1 MAKANLTDTLASFV
15 NTYNALDS
23 SFSGLDSDFR
33 AAGLGDSTSP
43 KIIDVD
49 SAGNPIPLATTN
61 KTIVGAINELDSNL
75 GDFTSPGA
83 MNPTIAAK
91 TIAGMIN
98 ELDSATLTNDSN
110 IGTMASLT
118 TNTKSSLVDAINE
131 LDSALDN
138 LNLAVGG
145 AAADNL
151 SFGDNKEII
160 FGNDSD
166 ARIFTNGSDLFL
178 DLQSGINNFIIRDG
192 TTVKYTFDDNGDFT
206 AEGNVTAY
214 SDERLKE
221 NIETIKDALFIV
233 DSLRGVYYT
242 KDGRKET
249 GVIAQEVKE
258 ILPEVVKDN
267 GEYMSVAY
275 GNMIGVMIEAIKE
288 LKAEVDELKNG
299 SSN

>member
-1 MAKANLTDTLASFV
+1 MAKANLTGTLASFV

-23 SFSGLDSDFR
+23 SFVSLDSAFR

-49 SAGNPIPLATTN
+49 SAGVPIPLATTS

-83 MNPTIAAK
+83 MNPSIAAT

-110 IGTMASLT
+110 IGTMANLNT
-118 TNTKSSLVDAINE
+118 TTKSSLVDAINE

-145 AAADNL
+145 AVADNL
-151 SFGDNKEII
+151 SFGGSKEII

-166 ARIFTNGSDLFL
+166 ARIFTDGSDLFL

-206 AEGNVTAY
+206 AAGNVTAY

-221 NIETIKDALFIV
+221 NIETIKDALSIV

-242 KDGRKET
+242 KDGQKET

-258 ILPEVVKDN
+258 VFPEVVKDN

-288 LKAEVDELKNG
+288 LKAEVAELKNG

>member
-1 MAKANLTDTLASFV
+1 MPQVNLTSTLASFV
-15 NTYNALDS
+15 TSYNTTDSNFSVLDS
-23 SFSGLDSDFR
+23 SFKLLDSAFR

-43 KIIDVD
+43 NITETD
-49 SAGNPIPLATTN
+49 STGAIIPLATTN
-61 KTIVGAINELDSNL
+61 KSITGAINEVDSNVGNL
-75 GDFTSPGA
+75 
-83 MNPTIAAK
+83 
-91 TIAGMIN
+91 
-98 ELDSATLTNDSN
+98 
-110 IGTMASLT
+110 ASLNT
-118 TNTKSSLVDAINE
+118 TTKSSLVDALNE

-145 AAADNL
+145 TAADNL
-151 SFGDNKEII
+151 KFGDSKEIV

-166 ARIFTNGSDLFL
+166 ARIFTDGSDLFL

-221 NIETIKDALFIV
+221 NIETIQDALSIV

-258 ILPEVVKDN
+258 VFPEVVKDN

-299 SSN
+299 SSD